1 MAELHSVDI
10 EAVEDTSPQGRGE
23 GKGWKIGAKKNVLS
37 WLGPAEEVLALPS
50 VRDSIR
56 VQLDLQTFRREWNTY
71 MAWLSTVDDVHNG
84 SRRVFA
90 HNDTQYG
97 NLLRLQNPKDFVD
110 EHRQLIVVD
119 FEYASPNPAS
129 FDIANHFHEW
139 TANYHSSTPHFLDP
153 SRYPTYEE
161 RRNFY
166 VAYLGHTAISGGY
179 PLLDDTERE
188 DQLAK
193 LDKQVRY
200 WSPASH
206 AMWAIW
212 GLVQAREDI
221 EGHVEEPEFDYISY
235 SICRMTAF
243 RREIRALGI

>member
-10 EAVEDTSPQGRGE
+10 EAIENTSPDTLGE
-23 GKGWKIGAKKNVLS
+23 GKGWEIGAKKNVLS
-37 WLGPAEEVLALPS
+37 WLDPAEEVLALPS
-50 VRDSIR
+50 VKESVRAE
-56 VQLDLQTFRREWNTY
+56 LDLQTFKSEWNTY
-71 MAWLSTVDDVHNG
+71 MGWLSTVDDVHNG

-97 NLLRLQNPKDFVD
+97 NLLRLQHPKDFVD

-139 TANYHSSTPHFLDP
+139 TANYHSSTPHLLDP
-153 SRYPTYEE
+153 SRYPTNEE

-166 VAYLGHTAISGGY
+166 VAYLGHTAISGEY
-179 PLLDDTERE
+179 PTLDDAEQE
-188 DQLAK
+188 LQLEN
-193 LDKQVRY
+193 LDKQIRY
-200 WSPASH
+200 WSPSSH

-221 EGHVEEPEFDYISY
+221 EGNVEEPEFDYISY
-235 SICRMTAF
+235 SLCRMAAF
-243 RREIRALGI
+243 RREIQALGV

>member
-10 EAVEDTSPQGRGE
+10 EALEGRAWDLGV
-23 GKGWKIGAKKNVLS
+23 KKNVES
-37 WLGPAEEVLALPS
+37 WLDPAEEIAALPS
-50 VRDSIR
+50 FGEDIR
-56 VQLDLQTFRREWNTY
+56 KQLDLRSFRREWKQY
-71 MAWLSTVDDVHNG
+71 MTWLSKLDDTHNG

-97 NLLRLQNPKDFVD
+97 NLLRLQRPKHCID

-139 TANYHSSTPHFLDP
+139 TANYHSETPHVLNP
-153 SRYPTYEE
+153 ALYPTLEE

-166 VAYLGHTAISGGY
+166 SAYLGHSGLTGEY
-179 PLLDDTERE
+179 PVLNDDERE
-188 DQLAK
+188 LQLAN
-193 LDKQVRY
+193 LDEQVRI

-212 GLVQAREDI
+212 GIIQAREYI
-221 EGHVEEPEFDYISY
+221 EGDLELEFDYIGY
-235 SICRMTAF
+235 SLGRMAAF
-243 RREIRALGI
+243 RTAIRVLRVLTD